1 MFLERGWYEFDEE
14 TQQEWDWNIWWR
26 NARFR
31 TSDYDKIMPW
41 QRINHYPRSTMI
53 TKKDG
58 LARNLKRMRGVYGT
72 NIYNFSP
79 TAFNLPHDY
88 TRFVTEY
95 TKQKEKQ
102 KELGNKTDMYWI
114 CKPADMSRGRGI
126 FVFKDLS
133 DLTYDCTAV
142 VQRYISHPYL
152 IGGYKFD
159 LRIYVSVPSYHPL
172 RIYIHEE
179 GLVRFSTDKYDLDKL
194 GNLFSHLTNTSINK
208 HSPMYGADKDQIGS
222 GCKWTI
228 TQLRHYFRQE
238 NINDRALWLKIINI
252 IILTLIMQHSQVP
265 PAENCYELYGFDIII
280 DENLKPWLLE
290 VNFSPA
296 MGCDSHVDIQVK
308 KPLLHDMLDMLEFK
322 AEDCKRGGLAH
333 RRNMINKSRT
343 YDTDRFRYGKKYQT
357 TNKGRKFPHISSGG
371 SSCGSSDR
379 PCSSGGSDEETD
391 EPKPVPVLPGYGLP
405 SVQVPRSSETS
416 RRDSKRRSKST
427 DPFKSNF
434 EDWRSQPQSTV
445 LSRKCTK
452 STTDTSEESAQ
463 DSSQSVAVAYTK
475 KRSTIPSFNIVDTCA
490 SVEKLSV
497 NESNNKSP
505 SRLVFS
511 DKERIYESMHTAKV
525 TTTENAYNN
534 FLNPILRGTRG
545 SSAPSNASNVNVP
558 LKEKNTSSQ
567 QHRRHHIK
575 EENIKADSYGD
586 ENDRSD
592 SKPLRQREI
601 SNRKLATA
609 TPLHKNYQSGL
620 SSRSNPKFVERY
632 GGFYLVFPF
641 NDATRKC
648 AVASTLDLRTVVV
661 ESYKALQQALHS
673 KEKSFTPLWT
683 TLSQLNDSSS

>member
-1 MFLERGWYEFDEE
+1 
-14 TQQEWDWNIWWR
+14 
-26 NARFR
+26 
-31 TSDYDKIMPW
+31 
-41 QRINHYPRSTMI
+41 MI

-142 VQRYISHPYL
+142 VQRYISHPHL

-172 RIYIHEE
+172 RIYVHEE
-179 GLVRFSTDKYDLDKL
+179 GLVRFGTDKYDLDKL

-238 NINDRALWLKIINI
+238 NINDRALWLKITNI

-322 AEDCKRGGLAH
+322 AEDCKRGGKEH

-343 YDTDRFRYGKKYQT
+343 YDTDRFRYGKKCQT
-357 TNKGRKFPHISSGG
+357 ANKGRKFPHISSGD
-371 SSCGSSDR
+371 SSCGSSNK
-379 PCSSGGSDEETD
+379 PCSSGGSDEEID
-391 EPKPVPVLPGYGLP
+391 EPEPLPVPVVPGCGLP
-405 SVQVPRSSETS
+405 SVQVPRGGKKS
-416 RRDSKRRSKST
+416 RLESKRRPKST

-434 EDWRSQPQSTV
+434 EDWRNQLSPTV
-445 LSRKCTK
+445 LSRKCVK
-452 STTDTSEESAQ
+452 STTDITEDSVQ
-463 DSSQSVAVAYTK
+463 DSSQSGAVAYTK
-475 KRSTIPSFNIVDTCA
+475 KGNIIPSFDIINTCA

-497 NESNNKSP
+497 NEPNNKPS

-511 DKERIYESMHTAKV
+511 DQERTYESVHTEKV
-525 TTTENAYNN
+525 SMTENACSN
-534 FLNPILRGTRG
+534 FLNPSVRVTRR
-545 SSAPSNASNVNVP
+545 SSALSNCNNINVP
-558 LKEKNTSSQ
+558 SKVKSNTSQ
-567 QHRRHHIK
+567 QHRRHHIT
-575 EENIKADSYGD
+575 EENITENSHGD
-586 ENDRSD
+586 DGDQWD
-592 SKPLRQREI
+592 SKPLRQREV
-601 SNRKLATA
+601 SNRKPVTA
-609 TPLHKNYQSGL
+609 TSLHKNHYQFGL
-620 SSRSNPKFVERY
+620 SSRSNPKFVKRY

-641 NDATRKC
+641 NDTTQKC

-661 ESYKALQQALHS
+661 ECYKALQQALHN
-673 KEKSFTPLWT
+673 KEKKFTPLWT
-683 TLSQLNDSSS
+683 ILSQPDDFSSKPI